1 MSFTF
6 EKLSIL
12 GLVIVAPRV
21 FPDGR
26 GFFLEAYKYS
36 DFAANGIDEHFI
48 QDNHSRS
55 SKGVLRGLHY
65 QLPPFA
71 QGKLVRC
78 IYGEIFDVA
87 VDIRK
92 SSPTFGK
99 WIGMKLS
106 SENNK
111 MLYIPKG
118 FAHGFVVTSNEAE
131 VYYKCTAEYKPSNE
145 RGIIWND
152 PDLNIDWPLKQP
164 VLSEKDSRYPKFEDA
179 EYNFIFGNEKNN

>member
-6 EKLSIL
+6 EKLSIP
-12 GLVIVAPRV
+12 GLVIITPKV

-26 GFFLEAYKYS
+26 GFFLESYKYS
-36 DFAANGIDEHFI
+36 DFAENGINEYFT

-55 SKGVLRGLHY
+55 AKGVLRGLHY
-65 QLPPFA
+65 QLEPYA

-78 IYGEIFDVA
+78 LEGEIFDVA

-99 WIGMKLS
+99 WFSVKLS
-106 SENNK
+106 AENNK

-118 FAHGFVVTSNEAE
+118 FAHGFVVISDEAE
-131 VYYKCTAEYKPSNE
+131 VYYKCTAEYRPSSE

-152 PDLNIDWPLKQP
+152 SNLNIDWPVKEP
-164 VLSEKDSRYPKFEDA
+164 VLSEKDSRYPKFREA
-179 EYNFIFGNEKNN
+179 EYNFTYKK

>member
-12 GLVIVAPRV
+12 GLVIITPKI

-26 GFFLEAYKYS
+26 GFFLESYKYS
-36 DFAANGIDEHFI
+36 DFAENGINEYFT

-55 SKGVLRGLHY
+55 AKGVLRGLHY
-65 QLPPFA
+65 QLEPYA

-78 IYGEIFDVA
+78 LEGEIFDVA

-99 WIGMKLS
+99 WFSVKLS
-106 SENNK
+106 AENNK

-118 FAHGFVVTSNEAE
+118 FAHGFVVISDEAE
-131 VYYKCTAEYKPSNE
+131 VYYKCTAEYRPSSE

-152 PDLNIDWPLKQP
+152 SNLNIDWPVKEP
-164 VLSEKDSRYPKFEDA
+164 VLSEKDSRYPKFREA
-179 EYNFIFGNEKNN
+179 EYNFTYKK